1 MAVAVAVAAPPAKK
15 GSVLEEYERVQ
26 VGQAFLAGHTPGK
39 KDAKGVEE
47 VQHMPSG
54 EVGKFPC
61 VQRWVKQCLS
71 FSISEREG
79 WK

>member
-1 MAVAVAVAAPPAKK
+1 MAVAAPTAKK
-15 GSVLEEYERVQ
+15 GSVLEEYERVL

-47 VQHMPSG
+47 VQHLPSG